1 MSTDL
6 APVEEEKPVPEG
18 FKIFTSEEFGQVR
31 VVAGPDGE
39 PWFMATDVA
48 IVLGY
53 RDAANMT
60 RNLDDEDKGTHI
72 LSTLGGDQNVTII
85 NESGLYAAVFHSRKP
100 EAKMFKKYVTSEI
113 LPSVRRH
120 GIYATDDAIE
130 KALADPD
137 SWIRVMEQLKK
148 ERAEKNRIAQD
159 EERGDFHYLKKEPC
173 PATGAQSLL
182 SFICPWFPPP
192 ISTRLSGNRPARPML
207 SISERHYHRLLVSS
221 CNASSLFF

>member
-1 MSTDL
+1 MFTDL
-6 APVEEEKPVPEG
+6 VPVEEEKPVPEG

-53 RDAANMT
+53 GHTPHMT
-60 RNLDDEDKGTHI
+60 RHLDEEDSSTHNVSRTSGSI
-72 LSTLGGDQNVTII
+72 GGNPNVTII

-137 SWIRVMEQLKK
+137 SWIRVMEQLKE
-148 ERAEKNRIAQD
+148 ERAEKARIAQ
-159 EERGDFHYLKKEPC
+159 GQNTAI
-173 PATGAQSLL
+173 AT
-182 SFICPWFPPP
+182 I
-192 ISTRLSGNRPARPML
+192 
-207 SISERHYHRLLVSS
+207 
-221 CNASSLFF
+221 